1 MKNNKKFI
9 VAIDQGT
16 TSSRAILFNSQGK
29 SLFKSQLEFKQY
41 FPKNGWVEH
50 NPEEI
55 WNKTKK
61 VLMDTINKSKR
72 FKGDI
77 LTIGITNQRETTI
90 LWDRVSGKPV
100 YNAIVWQDR
109 RTADFCKKYR
119 SNKREHLINKK
130 TGLLIDPYFS
140 GTKIKWIIENVPKV
154 KILLK
159 KKRLLFGTIDTF
171 LLWRLTKGKTHAT
184 DATNASR
191 TMLYNINTNKWD
203 NQILKSLKIPS
214 HILPLIKNSSD
225 DFGRTHKSITGK
237 SYPITGVVGDQ
248 QAAAIGQCCFEKGS
262 VKSTYGTGA
271 FVLMNTGYKKIYS
284 KNRLLTTVCYRLN
297 GKSTYALE
305 GSIFIAGAGVQWARD
320 KMKLIKK
327 ASETEKVTK
336 SLKSNSGVYLVPA
349 FVGLGAPYW
358 DSKARGVLSG
368 ITRNTGPKE
377 IIRAIIEST
386 AYQSHDLFEA
396 MKKDGLK
403 PKIIKVDGGMVKNN
417 WFSQFLSD
425 VLNIKVHRS
434 QIDETTALGAAFMA
448 GLQIGVFKSLSDIS
462 KRWKLNRKFIPKI
475 KNSERLNLLK
485 GWSSSYEKNL
495 SSIKIYIPYPPGIII

>member
-1 MKNNKKFI
+1 LKTKKKFI

-16 TSSRAILFNSQGK
+16 TSSRAILFNTKGK

-61 VLMDTINKSKR
+61 VLVDVIKKSK
-72 FKGDI
+72 KLNGDI

-90 LWDRVSGKPV
+90 LWDKISGKPI

-109 RTADFCKKYR
+109 RTEDFCKKFR
-119 SNKREHLINKK
+119 TNKRERLINRK

-140 GTKIKWIIENVPKV
+140 GTKIKWIIQNIPKA
-154 KILLK
+154 KKLLK
-159 KKRLLFGTIDTF
+159 RKQLLFGTIDTF
-171 LLWRLTKGKTHAT
+171 LLWRLTKGKMHAT

-191 TMLYNINTNKWD
+191 TLLYNINTNKWD

-214 HILPLIKNSSD
+214 HILPVIKNSSD
-225 DFGRTHKSITGK
+225 NFGRTHSSITEK
-237 SYPITGVVGDQ
+237 SYTITGVVGDQ

-284 KNRLLTTVCYRLN
+284 KNRMLTTVCYRLN

-327 ASETEKVTK
+327 ANDTEKVIK

-349 FVGLGAPYW
+349 FVGLGAPHW

-368 ITRNTGPKE
+368 LTRNTGPKE

-386 AYQSHDLFEA
+386 AYQSHDLFNA

-425 VLNIKVHRS
+425 VLNIKVYRS

-448 GLQIGVFKSLSDIS
+448 GLQIGVFKSLNDIR
-462 KRWKLNRKFIPKI
+462 KMWKLNRKFIPKI
-475 KNSERLNLLK
+475 KNSERLNILK
-485 GWSSSYEKNL
+485 GWSQAMRRTL
-495 SSIKIYIPYPPGIII
+495 VQ

>member
-1 MKNNKKFI
+1 LKIRKKFI
-9 VAIDQGT
+9 IAIDQGT
-16 TSSRAILFNSQGK
+16 TSSRAILFNIQGK
-29 SLFKSQLEFKQY
+29 LLFKSQLEFKQY

-61 VLMDTINKSKR
+61 VLVDVINKSKKL
-72 FKGDI
+72 KGDI

-90 LWDRVSGKPV
+90 LWDRVTGKPV

-109 RTADFCKKYR
+109 RTADFCKKFR
-119 SNKREHLINKK
+119 SNKREQIINKK

-140 GTKIKWIIENVPKV
+140 GTKIKWIIEKVPKA
-154 KILLK
+154 KKLLK
-159 KKRLLFGTIDTF
+159 KKQLLFGTIDTF
-171 LLWRLTKGKTHAT
+171 LLWRLTKGTTHAT

-191 TMLYNINTNKWD
+191 TMLYNISTNNWD
-203 NQILKSLKIPS
+203 SQILQSLKIPL
-214 HILPLIKNSSD
+214 HILPIVKNSSD
-225 DFGRTHKSITGK
+225 DFGFTHKTITGQP
-237 SYPITGVVGDQ
+237 YPITAVVGDQ
-248 QAAAIGQCCFEKGS
+248 QAATIGQCCFKRGS

-284 KNRLLTTVCYRLN
+284 KNRLLTTICYRLN

-305 GSIFIAGAGVQWARD
+305 GSIFIAGAGVQWIRD

-327 ASETEKVTK
+327 SSDTEKVVK

-368 ITRNTGPKE
+368 LTRNTGTKE

-386 AYQSHDLFEA
+386 AYQSYDLFNA

-403 PKIIKVDGGMVKNN
+403 VKVIKIDGGMAKNN
-417 WFSQFLSD
+417 WFSQFLSSI
-425 VLNIKVHRS
+425 LNIKVYRS
-434 QIDETTALGAAFMA
+434 QTDETTALGVAFMA
-448 GLQIGVFKSLSDIS
+448 GLQIGVFKSLNDIS
-462 KRWKLNRKFIPKI
+462 KKWKLNRKFIPKI
-475 KNSERLNLLK
+475 KSSERLKLLN
-485 GWSSSYEKNL
+485 GWSQAIRKTLVY
-495 SSIKIYIPYPPGIII
+495 